1 MNTPSGLR
9 DPLIL
14 WISFILVL
22 ILQVIACPKP
32 FDKVPASWL
41 PMLLIYWVLSRP
53 ECVNIGTSFYIGLI
67 WDLELGSLL
76 GVRALAL
83 SLLAYSVASNTALL
97 RNLTLS
103 QQTVLIIPLI
113 LATHGLIFCIERLLS
128 QALFSSQLFWSVLIS
143 GLLWPGLFLLL
154 QKLRGQWKIY

>member
-1 MNTPSGLR
+1 MNTPSRLR
-9 DPLIL
+9 ETLIL

-22 ILQVIACPKP
+22 VLQVIAWPKP

-41 PMLLIYWVLSRP
+41 PMLLIYWILSRP
-53 ECVNIGTSFYIGLI
+53 ESVNIGTGFCIGLI

-83 SLLAYSVASNTALL
+83 SLLAYSVASNAALL

-103 QQTVLIIPLI
+103 QQTVLITPLI
-113 LATHGLIFCIERLLS
+113 LATHGLIFCTERLLA
-128 QALFSSQLFWSVLIS
+128 QASFPPQLLWSGLVS
-143 GLLWPGLFLLL
+143 GLLWPGWFLLL